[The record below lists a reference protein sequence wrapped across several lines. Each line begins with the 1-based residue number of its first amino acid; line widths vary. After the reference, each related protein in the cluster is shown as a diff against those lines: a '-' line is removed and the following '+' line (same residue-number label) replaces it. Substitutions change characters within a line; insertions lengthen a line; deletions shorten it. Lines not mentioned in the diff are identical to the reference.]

1 MEEKIRLELLGI
13 TGNQI
18 EAGVYAVVLGQV
30 GGTRRIPIIIGAS
43 EAQSIQCRLQDICP
57 PRPLTHDL
65 MVNMMRAYGLGLH
78 EVILKKLPNGIFTA
92 DLILTDGADRVI
104 TMDSRSS
111 DAIALAVR
119 LGSPIFTT
127 AQVLEEA
134 GFDPER
140 SENPP
145 HSAKRGVSCKK
156 RSKDSGDLSI
166 EELMKKMNEAAES
179 EDYEEAARLK
189 KLIDSRI
196 NEEPE

>member
-65 MVNMMRAYGLGLH
+65 MVNMMRAYGLGLQ
-78 EVILKKLPNGIFTA
+78 EVILRKLPNGIFTA
-92 DLILTDGADRVI
+92 DLLLTDGADRMI

-134 GFDPER
+134 GFDPEKNDNR
-140 SENPP
+140 PQPP
-145 HSAKRGVSCKK
+145 KRGVSKK
-156 RSKDSGDLSI
+156 HSKESGSI
-166 EELMKKMNEAAES
+166 SIDELLKKMNEAAES
-179 EDYEEAARLK
+179 ENYEEAARLK
-189 KLIDSRI
+189 RLIDLRRDA
-196 NEEPE
+196 NDEK